1 MILIGLPSIALIVPF
16 QILHADIGNLEF
28 LGKSTINPK
37 YFLLFTDLFAFK
49 VYVYPMKTRKSIANK
64 MEILYK
70 EVEKKRKGQKT
81 RLQTDQEF
89 KQKKYFPWTKN
100 TMLTCFP
107 QPWEAVKYLLPSKN
121 SGSWRKE
128 YSGFRL
134 SKKNFKKN
142 KPV

>member
-16 QILHADIGNLEF
+16 QILHADVGNLEF

-37 YFLLFTDLFAFK
+37 YFLLFTDLFTFK

-89 KQKKYFPWTKN
+89 KQKKYFP
-100 TMLTCFP
+100 
-107 QPWEAVKYLLPSKN
+107 
-121 SGSWRKE
+121 
-128 YSGFRL
+128 
-134 SKKNFKKN
+134 
-142 KPV
+142 